1 MLRLRSAKIG
11 EFLLKVIMSRSHLIA
26 LLLALL
32 AIVASAWV
40 GKTVFERI
48 PHLEDEFTY
57 AWEADV
63 LSHGQVIIPSPPSA
77 QSFLVPFVVDYEGR
91 RFGKYPLGWP
101 LVLSLGVLVG
111 ARWLVNPLL
120 AGLGVWLTY
129 LLGKKVFDWNVGLLA
144 AGLTAISP
152 FVLLNSGSLL
162 SHPLGLVLSA
172 SFALVFLNGFGDL
185 HTRRRW
191 PLTLGAALLVGGLIV
206 TRPFTAV
213 GVVLPF
219 AFYGIYLLWHGDRQ
233 TRIHLVMMGLAILA
247 LSSLHF
253 LWQMALTGSPLLDP
267 YTLWWPYDRIGFGPG
282 IGVLPGGH
290 TLHQAYINTSHSL
303 ETGWSDFFGWR
314 GLSWL
319 FLPFGLWAARRNPK
333 ALLLGSVFVSL
344 VVIYMAYW
352 VGSDLFGPRYYYE
365 SFYSLSLFTAAGF
378 FWLAGRAVHPQFI
391 GYPGLSITGI
401 SVEKSGFKSRLEAGF
416 SRFSVWVEDKILNP
430 LRCRIPPLL
439 VHQRAWLAA
448 LVLLGL
454 VGYNLAIYLPE
465 RLQGMTGLYQIR
477 AEAMAPFRAASAQAM
492 TPALI
497 IVHAGRWMYYG
508 ALLELEDPYL
518 TTPFIFALSRSPEAD
533 QAAIQ
538 AFPNRQV
545 FHYYTDE
552 PGKFYKIPKP

>member
-1 MLRLRSAKIG
+1 MPG
-11 EFLLKVIMSRSHLIA
+11 EARHHTQNLGMKMFRSHLIA

-32 AIVASAWV
+32 AVVGSAWV
-40 GKTVFERI
+40 GKAVFERI

-63 LSHGQVIIPSPPSA
+63 LSHGQVIIPSPPSP
-77 QSFLVPFVVDYEGR
+77 QSFLVPFVIDYEGR

-101 LVLSLGVLVG
+101 LVLSLGVLAG

-129 LLGKKVFDWNVGLLA
+129 LLGKKVFDWKVGLLA
-144 AGLTAISP
+144 AGLTVTSP

-172 SFALVFLNGFGDL
+172 SFALVFLHNFGEL
-185 HTRRRW
+185 HARRRW
-191 PLTLGAALLVGGLIV
+191 LLTLGAALLVGGLIV

-233 TRIHLVMMGLAILA
+233 TRVHLIVMGFAILA

-253 LWQMALTGSPLLDP
+253 LWQMTLTGNPLLDP
-267 YTLWWPYDRIGFGPG
+267 YTLWWSYDRIGFGPG

-290 TLHQAYINTSHSL
+290 TLYQAYVNTSHSL
-303 ETGWSDFFGWR
+303 ETGWSDFFGWQY
-314 GLSWL
+314 LSWL
-319 FLPFGLWAARRNPK
+319 FLPFGLWAARRNHE
-333 ALLLGSVFVSL
+333 ALLLGSVFISL

-365 SFYSLSLFTAAGF
+365 GFYSVSLFTAAGI
-378 FWLAGRAVHPQFI
+378 FWLAGRAVHPELTRQTS
-391 GYPGLSITGI
+391 PLVSGI
-401 SVEKSGFKSRLEAGF
+401 STEKPNLKNRLQNGF
-416 SRFSVWVEDKILNP
+416 SRLGAWGEAKILNP
-430 LRCRIPPLL
+430 LRCRIPLRLIRYRTWL
-439 VHQRAWLAA
+439 VAMVVLG
-448 LVLLGL
+448 LLGF
-454 VGYNLAIYLPE
+454 NLAIYLPQ
-465 RLQGMTGLYQIR
+465 RLQGMSGLYQIR
-477 AEAMAPFRAASAQAM
+477 AEAMAPFKTPSAQAM

-545 FHYYTDE
+545 YHYYTDE
-552 PGKFYKIPKP
+552 PGKFYTNPKP